1 MTQRWFRFYN
11 DAVND
16 PKVQRLSGELFKAWV
31 NVLCLASKNGGKLP
45 RLADLSFILRV
56 PEDRALAHIEA
67 LSAEGLLDQIEG
79 EYEPH
84 NWKGRQFQSDH
95 SDATNAERQRRFR
108 DKKRNGVT
116 PVTVTAL
123 DTEQN
128 RTDSETESE
137 RASAPENIVQ
147 FTGEYAFVGTIIRIK
162 HAQIDVWRKD
172 FPHIPDLIATL
183 RTADSYYAENPDK
196 LRDGKWFFPIVK
208 WLERENAAAK
218 SDRRKAGYGVDWM

>member
-1 MTQRWFRFYN
+1 MSQRWFRFYN

-45 RLADLSFILRV
+45 TLTDLAFILRV

-84 NWKGRQFQSDH
+84 NWNGRQYQSDH
-95 SDATNAERQRRFR
+95 VDATNAERQRRHR
-108 DKKRNGVT
+108 ERKRNGVT

-137 RASAPENIVQ
+137 RASAPPNIVSIKGKYVFEGQ
-147 FTGEYAFVGTIIRIK
+147 IIKLTQEQYDRWAK
-162 HAQIDVWRKD
+162 AY
-172 FPHIPDLIATL
+172 PHIPDLTACL
-183 RTADSYYAENPDK
+183 HTADSYYTENPP
-196 LRDGKWFFPIVK
+196 RDGKWFFPVSR
-208 WLERENAAAK
+208 WLERANAEAK
-218 SDRRKAGYGVDWM
+218 SSGRRAGYGVDWM

>member
-1 MTQRWFRFYN
+1 MNQRWFRFYN

-45 RLADLSFILRV
+45 TLTDLAFILRV

-84 NWKGRQFQSDH
+84 NWHGRQYQSDT
-95 SDATNAERQRRFR
+95 STERVKKFRERQR
-108 DKKRNGVT
+108 NVSET
-116 PVTVTAL
+116 PS

-128 RTDSETESE
+128 RTESETESE
-137 RASAPENIVQ
+137 RASAPPNIVSIKGKYVFEGQ
-147 FTGEYAFVGTIIRIK
+147 IIKLTQEQYDRWTK
-162 HAQIDVWRKD
+162 AY
-172 FPHIPDLIATL
+172 PHIPDLTACL
-183 RTADSYYAENPDK
+183 HTADSYYTENPP
-196 LRDGKWFFPIVK
+196 RDGKWFFPVSR
-208 WLERENAAAK
+208 WLERANAEAK
-218 SDRRKAGYGVDWM
+218 SSGRRAGYGVDWM